1 LSEIR
6 LPLEV
11 AFLPSPF
18 FMSSFKNLNSAE
30 NKKRTV
36 KDVLHE
42 TRKLNAP
49 KKYKKVFSFFGTV
62 GELKNKLKI

>member
-1 LSEIR
+1 M
-6 LPLEV
+6 P
-11 AFLPSPF
+11 
-18 FMSSFKNLNSAE
+18 SFKNLNSAE